1 MELPIGRFML
11 NRGIHVGY
19 GDGPRYGRLRGA
31 GRGFNGDAWAS
42 STLVWNF
49 TDEPGLS
56 IQCGR
61 AIEVAD
67 IGLDGP
73 GIKYQDDNLIGH
85 ISYAGVADDTLLA
98 TWVDP
103 TWPAQASS
111 RYAPAAA
118 IAIDPRAGTAD
129 ATNFYRDVIYP
140 AGSGITGQYSKG
152 ASSNIIIRDFE
163 IRGGMVAVVV
173 HPNNSDGNG
182 DYVRLYN
189 GTISKV
195 PIGLS
200 VGQTQAR
207 LTLLESIDFNKHHT
221 AITINTH
228 GKQQGVFAEAR
239 NCHFSGIQIFS
250 FNDTSVGG
258 HITIN
263 GYGEEMWKIGDV
275 ATTSSAATKVVL
287 HQLKLSFALHT
298 TNRGVPAT
306 MIGGG
311 GNLMPLE
318 INGGSWVSY
327 KGCAVIDK
335 AIGGVEINGTLLQPA
350 TPASNQ
356 EKCFH
361 NGTAGGL
368 VFPQLGYG
376 LSIEN
381 IHPKFVPW
389 NLNTGVASA
398 TRMVGRRWPSDRTIC
413 TPLWVERHGAQTLR
427 DEGVVIPERVQ
438 AVNAGAH
445 FVVTSLTGLTLTTTW
460 AGRSDANY
468 MVFGPLPGD
477 MLYHPT
483 SNSVFVCLTADT
495 ATDIVTWQLLNNY
508 RGTTPRNPIDLA
520 TATLCYRA
528 CLRWYSPA
536 TPIYGII
543 TSGSAVV
550 TDAGS
555 VPDGGGTQVATS
567 LDPDI
572 AADDWL
578 VVDPSL
584 VPYLNQSL
592 TKIAVAGIDEA
603 AKTITLSGNA
613 IGSSI
618 KPGLTAGAAP
628 LPMRVRLGTFVRPG
642 VS

>member
-1 MELPIGRFML
+1 M
-11 NRGIHVGY
+11 
-19 GDGPRYGRLRGA
+19 
-31 GRGFNGDAWAS
+31 
-42 STLVWNF
+42 
-49 TDEPGLS
+49 
-56 IQCGR
+56 
-61 AIEVAD
+61 
-67 IGLDGP
+67 
-73 GIKYQDDNLIGH
+73 
-85 ISYAGVADDTLLA
+85 
-98 TWVDP
+98 
-103 TWPAQASS
+103 
-111 RYAPAAA
+111 
-118 IAIDPRAGTAD
+118 
-129 ATNFYRDVIYP
+129 
-140 AGSGITGQYSKG
+140 
-152 ASSNIIIRDFE
+152 
-163 IRGGMVAVVV
+163 
-173 HPNNSDGNG
+173 
-182 DYVRLYN
+182 
-189 GTISKV
+189 
-195 PIGLS
+195 
-200 VGQTQAR
+200 
-207 LTLLESIDFNKHHT
+207 
-221 AITINTH
+221 
-228 GKQQGVFAEAR
+228 
-239 NCHFSGIQIFS
+239 
-250 FNDTSVGG
+250 
-258 HITIN
+258 
-263 GYGEEMWKIGDV
+263 

-381 IHPKFVPW
+381 IHPKFMPW

-520 TATLCYRA
+520 TATLCYQGLPALVFSCDTDLRHHHFGLGGRYRCGECA
-528 CLRWYSPA
+528 EMVAALRWRPA
-536 TPIYGII
+536 SIRILQP
-543 TSGSAVV
+543 
-550 TDAGS
+550 
-555 VPDGGGTQVATS
+555 
-567 LDPDI
+567 
-572 AADDWL
+572 
-578 VVDPSL
+578 
-584 VPYLNQSL
+584 
-592 TKIAVAGIDEA
+592 
-603 AKTITLSGNA
+603 TIGW
-613 IGSSI
+613 SSI
-618 KPGLTAGAAP
+618 RA
-628 LPMRVRLGTFVRPG
+628 
-642 VS
+642 SCHI